1 VHRSA
6 IALLLLF
13 AATNGQ
19 AATTYRTTITTRDR
33 FKQPPVVQRITV
45 DGENRLLKVENQD
58 EPFSYD
64 ALLSADGGRT
74 VTALNTPLRTWF
86 ELPKPWVTAT
96 GMPPSI
102 PTEIKDAK
110 TSVTE
115 EPADETI
122 AGFPIRK
129 FVIRVSYTSR
139 EDYGST
145 KVNRLCTMTTIV
157 WTTDKL
163 DRSLAFPMPVITMG
177 IESLD
182 AELRAKSAVIPGFP
196 LRSVRTVSRAYEGGA
211 PEVEI
216 TRVEVDDIRTVPPP
230 RASALVKPA
239 GYVHQAPVIGVP
251 GK

>member
-1 VHRSA
+1 MHRST
-6 IALLLLF
+6 IALLLVF
-13 AATNGQ
+13 AVTNGQ

-33 FKQPPVVQRITV
+33 FQQPPVVERITV
-45 DGENRLLKVENQD
+45 DGENRLLLVEHQY
-58 EPFSYD
+58 EPFTSD
-64 ALLSADGGRT
+64 VLLSSDGGRT
-74 VTALNTPLRTWF
+74 VTALNTLLHTWY
-86 ELPKPWVTAT
+86 ELQKPAATAT
-96 GMPPSI
+96 GLPPSI
-102 PTEIKDAK
+102 PVEIKDAK

-122 AGFPIRK
+122 AGFSVRK

-139 EDYGST
+139 EDYGGT
-145 KVNRLCTMTTIV
+145 KVNRLCTMTTLV

-163 DRSLAFPMPVITMG
+163 DRSLAFPIPVITTG

-211 PEVEI
+211 PEVEMA
-216 TRVEVDDIRTVPPP
+216 RVEVDDIRTIPPP
-230 RASALVKPA
+230 RASVFVKPA